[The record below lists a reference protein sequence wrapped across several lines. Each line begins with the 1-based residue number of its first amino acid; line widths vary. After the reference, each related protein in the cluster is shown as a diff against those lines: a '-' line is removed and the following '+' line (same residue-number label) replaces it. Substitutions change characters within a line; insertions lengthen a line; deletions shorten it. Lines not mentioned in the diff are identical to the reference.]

1 VLDSILSK
9 VWKIKPEAAP
19 SGLDRWAG
27 ALGVSELLARLLYNR
42 GLTSPEAMDVY
53 LSPGLRH
60 LCKPEAIPG
69 LAAAAAV
76 LARGLASGKRLAIW
90 GDYDVDGLTATSLM
104 LEFLRARGF
113 DPLWHIP
120 NRQTEGYG
128 LGCAGIEELARAG
141 AGMLL
146 TVDCGITNPAEV
158 ERARELGLEVVVTD
172 HHLPHGPLPAAAAVC
187 NPRLAPC
194 GLEHLAGV
202 GVAFFLAAALNRL
215 LPGEPTDVRSLLDLV
230 ALGTL
235 ADVVSLTG
243 VNRVLVK
250 NGLLLIGEAARPGIY
265 ALKEA
270 SSFHPR
276 AKLGAGQVVF
286 GLAPRINAAGRMG
299 EAASALEL
307 LLAAD
312 VAQARPLANF
322 LDRQNRLRRDE
333 EEQIQEQALAQAAE
347 QAQRMGLVLYSPGW
361 HSGVIGIVASR
372 VVEATN
378 RPTLILTDERGL
390 IKGSGRG
397 VADFDLFAALGEC
410 REALAGFGGHR
421 QAAGLSLAPGRLD
434 ELRVL
439 FDAAVRAQLGDA
451 PALPGL
457 SIDAALD
464 FAAIDHTLVKEL
476 DLMQPFGM
484 GNPEPVFHTGGLL
497 LEGRREFGANH
508 LILDV
513 RDPASG
519 LKLRAK
525 AWRMADK
532 LAAGG
537 PARTIALAH
546 TPRLDQYNGLDAIE
560 LRVKDVQVG

>member
-1 VLDSILSK
+1 MPSILSK
-9 VWKIKPEAAP
+9 IWNLKPQAAP
-19 SGLDRWAG
+19 AGLSQWAG
-27 ALGVSELLARLLYNR
+27 QLGVTEFLARLLYNR
-42 GLTSPEAMDVY
+42 GLTTPEAMDVY

-60 LCKPEAIPG
+60 LCKPEDIPG
-69 LAAAAAV
+69 LAGAARV
-76 LARGLASGKRLAIW
+76 LAQGLTEGKRLAVW

-104 LEFLRARGF
+104 LEFLRSRGF

-120 NRQTEGYG
+120 NRRDEGYG
-128 LGCAGIEELARAG
+128 LNAAGIEELARAG
-141 AGMLL
+141 AQMLL
-146 TVDCGITNPAEV
+146 TVDCGITNPAEAA
-158 ERARELGLEVVVTD
+158 RARELGLTVVITD
-172 HHLPHGPLPAAAAVC
+172 HHLPHGPLPDAQAVC

-202 GVAFFLAAALNRL
+202 GVAFFLAAAVNRL
-215 LPGEPTDVRSLLDLV
+215 LPGEPADVRSLLDLV
-230 ALGTL
+230 ALGVL

-250 NGLLLIGEAARPGIY
+250 NGLLLINEAARPGIY

-299 EAASALEL
+299 EADAALNL

-312 VAQARPLANF
+312 LETARPLANA
-322 LDRQNRLRRDE
+322 LDRQNRLRRE
-333 EEQIQEQALAQAAE
+333 EEELIREQAMAQAAE
-347 QAQRMGLVLYSPGW
+347 QGERMGLVLYAPGW
-361 HSGVIGIVASR
+361 RTGIIGIVASR
-372 VVEATN
+372 VAEAAN
-378 RPTLILTDERGL
+378 RPVLILADERGL

-421 QAAGLSLAPGRLD
+421 QAAGLSLDPQRLGD
-434 ELRVL
+434 LRLL
-439 FDAAVRAQLGDA
+439 FDAAVRRQLGDS
-451 PALPGL
+451 PAQPKLT
-457 SIDAALD
+457 IDAELE
-464 FAAIDHTLVKEL
+464 FSAIDHTLVKEL

-484 GNPEPVFHTGGLL
+484 GNPEPVFRTGGLI
-497 LEGRREFGANH
+497 LESRREFGANH
-508 LILDV
+508 LLLEL

-525 AWRMADK
+525 AWRMAEK
-532 LAAGG
+532 FAALAPGK
-537 PARTIALAH
+537 TLALAH
-546 TPRLDQYNGLDAIE
+546 TPRLDQYRGLDAIE
-560 LRVKDVQVG
+560 LRVKDVLME

>member
-1 VLDSILSK
+1 MDSILSK
-9 VWKIKPEAAP
+9 IWKIKPENSPAR
-19 SGLDRWAG
+19 LNQWAE
-27 ALGVSELLARLLYNR
+27 ALGVSELIVKLLYNR
-42 GLTSPEAMDVY
+42 GLATPEEMDVF

-69 LAAAAAV
+69 LAEAADV
-76 LARGLASGKRLAIW
+76 LAKGLTSGKRLAVW

-104 LEFLRARGF
+104 LEFLRSRGF

-128 LGCAGIEELARAG
+128 LGIAGIEELARAG
-141 AGMLL
+141 ARMLL

-158 ERARELGLEVVVTD
+158 DRARELGMEVIVTD
-172 HHLPHGPLPAAAAVC
+172 HHLPHGPLPEAEAVC

-202 GVAFFLAAALNRL
+202 GVAFFLAAAVNRL
-215 LPGEPTDVRSLLDLV
+215 LPGEPADIRKLLDLV

-250 NGLLLIGEAARPGIY
+250 NGLLLINEAARPGIY

-299 EAASALEL
+299 EAGSALEL
-307 LLAAD
+307 LLAND
-312 VAQARPLANF
+312 LETARPLANF
-322 LDRQNRLRRDE
+322 LDRQNKLRRDE
-333 EEQIQEQALAQAAE
+333 EELIQEQALAQAAE
-347 QAQRMGLVLYSPGW
+347 QAERMGLVLYSPGW
-361 HSGVIGIVASR
+361 HTGIIGIVASR

-378 RPTLILTDERGL
+378 RPTLILADERGL
-390 IKGSGRG
+390 IKGSGRS
-397 VADFDLFAALGEC
+397 VSDFDLFAALGEC

-421 QAAGLSLAPGRLD
+421 QAAGLSLAPERLD
-434 ELRVL
+434 DLRLL
-439 FDAAVRAQLGDA
+439 FDAAVRRQLGDA
-451 PALPGL
+451 PALPKL
-457 SIDAALD
+457 VIDSALA
-464 FAAIDHTLVKEL
+464 FSAIDHTLVKEL

-484 GNPEPVFHTGGLL
+484 GNPEPVFHTGGLI

-508 LILDV
+508 LILEL

-525 AWRMADK
+525 AWRMAEK
-532 LAAGG
+532 LAA
-537 PARTIALAH
+537 PASGTTLALAH
-546 TPRLDQYNGLDAIE
+546 TPRLDQYHGLDTIE
-560 LRVKDVQVG
+560 LRVKDVLVE

>member
-1 VLDSILSK
+1 MDSILSK
-9 VWKIKPEAAP
+9 IWKIKPQAAP
-19 SGLDRWAG
+19 SGAAQWAE
-27 ALGVSELLARLLYNR
+27 ALGVSELLVRLLYSR
-42 GLTSPEAMDVY
+42 GLGTPEEMDVF

-60 LCKPEAIPG
+60 LCQPEAIPG
-69 LAAAAAV
+69 LTEAAGV
-76 LARGLASGKRLAIW
+76 LARGLEAGKRLAIW

-104 LEFLRARGF
+104 LEFLRSRGF

-120 NRQTEGYG
+120 NRQAEGYG

-146 TVDCGITNPAEV
+146 TVDCGITSPAEV
-158 ERARELGLEVVVTD
+158 DRARELGLTVVVSD
-172 HHLPHGPLPAAAAVC
+172 HHLPHGPLPKAEAVC
-187 NPRLAPC
+187 NPRLAAC

-215 LPGEPTDVRSLLDLV
+215 LPGEPSDIRSLLDLV

-250 NGLLLIGEAARPGIY
+250 NGLLLIGEAVRPGIY

-299 EAASALEL
+299 EADKALEL
-307 LLAAD
+307 LLARD
-312 VAQARPLANF
+312 LETARPLANF
-322 LDRQNRLRRDE
+322 LDRQNRLRRSE
-333 EEQIQEQALAQAAE
+333 EDLIQEQALAQAKE
-347 QAQRMGLVLYSPGW
+347 QAERMGLVLYSPDW
-361 HSGVIGIVASR
+361 HTGIIGIVASR

-378 RPTLILTDERGL
+378 RPTLILADERGL
-390 IKGSGRG
+390 IKGSGRS
-397 VADFDLFAALGEC
+397 VSDFDLFAALGEC

-421 QAAGLSLAPGRLD
+421 QAAGLSLEPGRLD
-434 ELRVL
+434 ELRAL
-439 FDAAVRAQLGDA
+439 FDAAARHQLGDA
-451 PALPGL
+451 PALPKL
-457 SIDAALD
+457 VIDAELK

-484 GNPEPVFHTGGLL
+484 GNPEPVFHTGGLV

-508 LILDV
+508 LILEL
-513 RDPASG
+513 RDPASN

-525 AWRMADK
+525 AWRMAEK
-532 LAAGG
+532 LTAQTSGK
-537 PARTIALAH
+537 TLALAH
-546 TPRLDQYNGLDAIE
+546 TPRLDQYNGLDTIE
-560 LRVKDVQVG
+560 LRVKDVLVG